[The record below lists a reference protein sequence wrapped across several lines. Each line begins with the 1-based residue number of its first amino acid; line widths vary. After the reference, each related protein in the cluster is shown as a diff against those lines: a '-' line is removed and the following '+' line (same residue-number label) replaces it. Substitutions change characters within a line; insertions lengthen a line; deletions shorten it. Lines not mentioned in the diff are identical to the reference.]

1 MKVKVLSTDQSGRV
15 NNEFVPIVSEP
26 HNIQFDHAESNMLFF
41 RILRSPQKK
50 LLSAIM
56 GEEGKEAMISGVFVR
71 ASFGIQGVCLVC
83 IVRYTIKDQ
92 VKKNGGGVLNCY
104 TITEKERLF
113 SMKYSD
119 AEAVR
124 LVEPF
129 LLELDASNS
138 KKDSALLKEWFQEWA
153 HPLTLESVTETLTED
168 QKLKAAKMLK
178 AFFAA

>member
-1 MKVKVLSTDQSGRV
+1 
-15 NNEFVPIVSEP
+15 
-26 HNIQFDHAESNMLFF
+26 
-41 RILRSPQKK
+41 
-50 LLSAIM
+50 
-56 GEEGKEAMISGVFVR
+56 
-71 ASFGIQGVCLVC
+71 
-83 IVRYTIKDQ
+83 
-92 VKKNGGGVLNCY
+92 
-104 TITEKERLF
+104 
-113 SMKYSD
+113 MKYSD